1 MKKIF
6 QTALALAA
14 TLACSAA
21 FAGGGTIT
29 FDSVLP
35 NILTNGDVTTEG
47 NAVIT
52 TVGQGGFDG
61 SISDQSSC
69 FLAICPSG
77 NATQFYAALNDGG
90 LNIKLFDG
98 GLNLTGLD
106 FGFVLPLSAAL
117 DFSVGQLLVTGID
130 ALGGSTTIQRDFDL
144 QDANGNYN
152 FSHWDFDTGFASSWF
167 QSVTISSCLYDGNG
181 GCVNPAENQAQ
192 FAVDNIGY
200 LPEPGSVALVGVSL
214 AGLLAAKRRR
224 RSV

>member
-21 FAGGGTIT
+21 LAGGGTIT

-130 ALGGSTTIQRDFDL
+130 AL
-144 QDANGNYN
+144 
-152 FSHWDFDTGFASSWF
+152 
-167 QSVTISSCLYDGNG
+167 YDGNG